1 MPRCPKG
8 TRKNK
13 KTGECE
19 PITATTKKPRCEKG
33 TRRNKKTGECEEIK
47 RTSSR
52 VSKSSSS
59 RSSVKTPVDTTWK
72 ITKIDYI
79 YPSMTSGDKTG
90 ISRDDRGIMNI
101 ENIYIENE
109 TDVAILSLENI
120 VEISLGKK
128 QNTVP
133 KIAWEEDSI
142 RVNNNIKQKAIF
154 KNFIYAG
161 LNTDIS
167 DIKFSGMENDEDNNN
182 STTKQNIRDLKNGNF
197 GKYIKI
203 NISGNNYGENLNA
216 DNKALVLEEIN
227 KFLPNL

>member
-47 RTSSR
+47 RGLSIK
-52 VSKSSSS
+52 SKSSSS

-128 QNTVP
+128 QNTHP
-133 KIAWEEDSI
+133 KIAWEEESI
-142 RVNNNIKQKAIF
+142 RVNNAIKQKAIF

-203 NISGNNYGENLNA
+203 NISGNNYGDNLNA